1 MIILFHEEKKNNS
14 YFIFAGLPPP
24 APPLTATSAPAPV
37 DNNLIALLQSG
48 GLLNFPP
55 NPYQMQQTGAQ
66 PAPKT
71 EQFLPGLVIPPGLSS
86 SSSGN
91 IHFDFTEKNVGVIL
105 ISRKKCC
112 HFYIDF
118 TNFFSLFR

>member
-1 MIILFHEEKKNNS
+1 M
-14 YFIFAGLPPP
+14 G
-24 APPLTATSAPAPV
+24 LTATSAPAPV

-55 NPYQMQQTGAQ
+55 NPYQMQQTVAQ

-86 SSSGN
+86 SSSDHN
-91 IHFDFTEKNVGVIL
+91 RSFPALPNTAISVEDLERNLVSEPKLPQPAKQQPPQQVCFFT
-105 ISRKKCC
+105 
-112 HFYIDF
+112 F
-118 TNFFSLFR
+118 TKFSTKI

>member
-1 MIILFHEEKKNNS
+1 MIILFHEKNNS

-91 IHFDFTEKNVGVIL
+91 TYIL
-105 ISRKKCC
+105 ISREKMLL
-112 HFYIDF
+112 
-118 TNFFSLFR
+118 LF